1 MSTRPLTPPV
11 TADDVCRR
19 LMVDRYARSFCL
31 PRYTPAGWWECDL
44 LEITEAG
51 YWREY
56 EIKLTRADFRAD
68 QEKTR
73 EVLPRAYGQPV
84 VRERKHQLLAS
95 TQRGPCQFY
104 YVLPTGLIAPTELP
118 SWAGLLEFSETPG
131 RARPWNI
138 HTRLVVQA
146 PRRHADKID
155 PAVER
160 HARGVVYWRWM
171 KMLLH
176 DRHAIEGDAP

>member
-31 PRYTPAGWWECDL
+31 PRYTPAGWNENDL
-44 LEITEAG
+44 FVLSAAG
-51 YWREY
+51 YWTEM
-56 EIKLTRADFRAD
+56 EIKLNRADFLRDRDKEIEAARRWD
-68 QEKTR
+68 QPK
-73 EVLPRAYGQPV
+73 VI
-84 VRERKHQLLAS
+84 ERKHQLLAN

-176 DRHAIEGDAP
+176 DRHAIEGDAL